1 MITVKRTVQI
11 MGIVAAIF
19 LIIGF
24 GLFILA
30 GWGSLVE
37 YHAFEWR
44 GVDPAGASPLV
55 MATARL
61 GHRCIVIGLILSI
74 VAIVFNVFRGFRE
87 ARRARKSKREHLKQ
101 ATISREENQDQNDS

>member
-1 MITVKRTVQI
+1 MKKTVQI

-37 YHAFEWR
+37 YHALEWR

-55 MATARL
+55 MATNNLSLWFL
-61 GHRCIVIGLILSI
+61 GIGFLTGIIALILLFTT
-74 VAIVFNVFRGFRE
+74 ATKK
-87 ARRARKSKREHLKQ
+87 ARKAQNKHAEQNKTPSAEDREQ
-101 ATISREENQDQNDS
+101 MNS

>member
-1 MITVKRTVQI
+1 MKKTVQI

-37 YHAFEWR
+37 YHALEWR
-44 GVDPAGASPLV
+44 GVQHKGASPLTR
-55 MATARL
+55 ATGNLSYWFL
-61 GHRCIVIGLILSI
+61 GTGFLTGFIALIPFFTT
-74 VAIVFNVFRGFRE
+74 AIRNSRKAQNKHAEQNKTPSAEYRE
-87 ARRARKSKREHLKQ
+87 Q
-101 ATISREENQDQNDS
+101 MNP